1 MAEKRFL
8 VLRMSALGDIVHTL
22 PAVHALREA
31 FPSARIDWLVDEK
44 WAPILAGNRDIS
56 NVISMNRGSW
66 RNVTRTIVR
75 LRRTRY
81 DMAIDFQSLYRS
93 AIIGWLSG
101 ATERIGFDAQYS
113 RERGAAFF
121 YTRHVQPKRAHKIE
135 HNLELVESVGARA
148 EKIEFPLGDDAVA
161 ADEVKRILCGNGV
174 QEYFVLSPG
183 GGWVSKCW
191 PAERYGE
198 LARALTERYSWTCV
212 VSFGPGEEGLA
223 ETVRRSAGPPE
234 PFVQRFNLKQLVPL
248 LRRAKFVV
256 AGDTGPLH
264 LASALGTPVV
274 GLYGP
279 TDPARNGPFSPGG
292 MVVRKTGYETT
303 YQRGKAFS
311 ESMLAISVDD
321 VLQAVGRRM
330 AGQR

>member
-8 VLRMSALGDIVHTL
+8 VLRMSALGDILHTL

-31 FPSARIDWLVDEK
+31 FPSALIDWLVDEK

-56 NVISMNRGSW
+56 NIIPMNRGSW
-66 RNVTRTIVR
+66 RNVMSTVAR

-81 DMAIDFQSLYRS
+81 DTAIDFQSLYRS
-93 AIIGWLSG
+93 AIIGRLSG
-101 ATERIGFDAQYS
+101 AAERLGFDAQYS

-121 YTRHVQPKRAHKIE
+121 YTQHVQPKCGHKIE
-135 HNLELVESVGARA
+135 HNLELVESVGAHA
-148 EKIEFPLGDDAVA
+148 EKIAMPLADDAQA
-161 ADEVKRILCGNGV
+161 AEEVKRILCGSGV
-174 QEYFVLSPG
+174 QEYFVVSPG

-198 LARALTERYSWTCV
+198 LARALVERYGCTSV

-223 ETVRRSAGPPE
+223 ETVRRGAGSPE

-264 LASALGTPVV
+264 LASALGTPVI

-279 TDPARNGPFSPGG
+279 TDPARNGPFSAGG
-292 MVVRKTGYETT
+292 AVVRKAGYETT
-303 YQRGKAFS
+303 YKRGKAFS

-321 VLQAVGRRM
+321 VLKAIECRM
-330 AGQR
+330 AR